1 MKSMLRFWSVMMG
14 MVLLFAGP
22 MASYAQNS
30 SRITVSASVVDETG
44 EPLPGVTVLV
54 KSSTRGVMTDLDGS
68 FSIQTSP
75 SDVLVFSFLGYKEA
89 EYKASACPKTVQLSR
104 KVDELEEVTVV
115 GFAKQKKESVIAS
128 ITSVKSEDIRIPSSN
143 LTQAL
148 AGNVAGV
155 LSRQLS
161 GEPGNDNAQ
170 FFIRGVTTFGYSQNP
185 LILIDN
191 IESSTSDL
199 ARLATDDIA
208 SFSIMK
214 DATATAIYGARGA
227 NGVLLITTKTGREG
241 KLNVSARVETS
252 LSMPTKRIEMVDPI
266 DYMYYQNEATIT
278 RDPLAI
284 RPNSDEKI
292 ANTINGT
299 NPYVYPCVDWYEEL
313 FNDYVMNYRANAS
326 VSGGG
331 KLARYYV
338 SLGASDDNGIMKVDK
353 LNNYNSNIDLKKL
366 NLRSNID
373 LNFSPSTVFSIKV
386 TANFDD
392 YTGPICGGNALYR
405 AAMSTSPVLFPKSYE
420 PDEANIY
427 THHILFGNGPGAAYL
442 NPYAESVKGYRQ
454 YESSNMTIQGE
465 LTQKLDFITEGL
477 FVHAIAST
485 NRYGYKTVSRETVP
499 FYYMVDSYNRQTK
512 KYILNALNPDDGRE
526 DLNFGGSD
534 QIVTSSY
541 YVETSLNYARTFGG
555 VHEVTGL
562 LVGTLRNYR
571 GSDLSSLQ
579 VSLPQRNMGL
589 SGRFTYSY
597 DKRYMIEA
605 NFGYNGSE
613 RFYKTE
619 RFGFFPSVGL
629 AWAVSNEP
637 WWTEGMKKVVDQLK
651 FKATYG
657 LVGND
662 AIGSASDRFYYLSE
676 VNLNAGGATFGWG
689 TNFDNKP
696 NTIVMSRYPN
706 TAITWEVA
714 KKMNLGVEFTL
725 LKTVQFQ
732 VDYFTEKRDKI
743 FTSRPTIPAEMG
755 FAAALQANKGQASS
769 QGIEIQMDA
778 NRSFSNGFWLGLR
791 GNFTYATSHYDYLEE
806 VYRPYS
812 WLSRIGTR
820 INQPYGYIAERLF
833 IDEQDIAN
841 SPKQSLGD
849 YMPGDIK
856 YKDINGDGVIDSEDW
871 VPIGISYTPEVV
883 YGFGVSLGYKG
894 FDLSCFFQGA
904 TRVSF
909 FINSQA
915 VSPFIDYGGSGLK
928 GKAINGMLQA
938 VADDYWSE
946 TNRNPYAQFPRLS
959 TENIRNNNQNSTW
972 WLRDGSYLRL
982 KQVEMGYTFSRR
994 QIRALG
1000 DTKFRLYVSGQN
1012 LWSFSNFDLWD
1023 VEMGNDGMQYPIQ
1036 RIFNLGLNL
1045 NF

>member
-1 MKSMLRFWSVMMG
+1 MLLG
-14 MVLLFAGP
+14 AVLILFGHA
-22 MASYAQNS
+22 AADAQNS
-30 SRITVSASVVDETG
+30 SRITVSALVVDETNA
-44 EPLPGVTVLV
+44 PLPGVTVIV
-54 KSSTRGVMTDLDGS
+54 KNSTRGVMTDLDGT
-68 FSIQTSP
+68 FSIQASP
-75 SDVLVFSFLGYKEA
+75 SDVLVFSFLGYQES
-89 EYKASACPKTVQLSR
+89 EYKASACPKTVKLAR
-104 KVDELEEVTVV
+104 KVDELDEVTVV

-128 ITSVKSEDIRIPSSN
+128 ITTVKSEDIRIPSSN

-155 LSRQLS
+155 VSRQLS

-170 FFIRGVTTFGYSQNP
+170 FFVRGVTTFGYSQNP

-191 IESSTSDL
+191 IESTTSDL
-199 ARLATDDIA
+199 VRLSTDDIA

-227 NGVLLITTKTGREG
+227 NGVLLITTKSGREG

-278 RDPLAI
+278 RNPLAI

-313 FNDYVMNYRANAS
+313 FNKYVMNYRGNAS

-331 KLARYYV
+331 KNARYYV
-338 SLGASDDNGIMKVDK
+338 SIGVTDDNGIMKVDK

-373 LNFSPSTVFSIKV
+373 LNFSPSTVFSVKV

-405 AAMSTSPVLFPKSYE
+405 AAMSTSPVLFPKSFE
-420 PDEANIY
+420 PDEANQY
-427 THHILFGNGPGAAYL
+427 THHILFGNSTGAAYL

-454 YESSNMTIQGE
+454 YESSNVVLQGE
-465 LTQKLDFITEGL
+465 LTQGLEFITKGL
-477 FVHAIAST
+477 SLHAIAST
-485 NRYGYKTVSRETVP
+485 NRYGYKSISRQTIP
-499 FYYMVDSYNRQTK
+499 FYYEVAGYDRTTK
-512 KYILNALNPDDGRE
+512 KYVLNALNPDEGRE
-526 DLNFGGSD
+526 DLNFAGES
-534 QIVTSSY
+534 QIVTTSY
-541 YVETSLNYARTFGG
+541 YAEASLNYNRTFNDK
-555 VHEVTGL
+555 HEITGL

-579 VSLPQRNMGL
+579 TSLPQRNMGV
-589 SGRFTYSY
+589 SGRFTYGY
-597 DKRYMIEA
+597 DKRYLLEA

-619 RFGFFPSVGL
+619 RFGFFPSVGVG
-629 AWAVSNEP
+629 WAVSNEK
-637 WWTEGMKKVVDQLK
+637 WWSDAMKKAIDKLK

-676 VNLNAGGATFGWG
+676 VNLNAGNATFGWG
-689 TNFDNKP
+689 QNFDNRP
-696 NTIVMSRYPN
+696 NIIQMYRYPN
-706 TAITWEVA
+706 TAITWEVS
-714 KKMNLGVEFTL
+714 KKMNLGVEFL
-725 LKTVQFQ
+725 LLQTVQFQ

-769 QGIEIQMDA
+769 HGIEIQMDA
-778 NRSFSNGFWLGLR
+778 NKSFANGFWLGLR
-791 GNFTYATSHYDYLEE
+791 GNFTYATSKYDYLEE
-806 VYRPYS
+806 SYKAYP

-820 INQPYGYIAERLF
+820 INQPYGFIAERLF
-833 IDEQDIAN
+833 IDDLDIAN
-841 SPKQSLGD
+841 SPKQTLGE

-856 YKDINGDGVIDSEDW
+856 YKDINEDGIIDSEDR
-871 VPIGISYTPEVV
+871 VPIGISSTPEVV
-883 YGFGVSLGYKG
+883 YGFGTSLGYRG

-915 VSPFIDYGGSGLK
+915 VCPFMDYGGSGLS
-928 GKAINGMLQA
+928 GRVINGMMQA

-946 TNRNPYAQFPRLS
+946 NNRNPYAQFPRLS

-982 KQVEMGYTFSRR
+982 KSVEMGYTFSKR

-1000 DTKFRLYVSGQN
+1000 DSTFRLYVSGQN

-1036 RIFNLGLNL
+1036 RVFNLGLNL
-1045 NF
+1045 KF